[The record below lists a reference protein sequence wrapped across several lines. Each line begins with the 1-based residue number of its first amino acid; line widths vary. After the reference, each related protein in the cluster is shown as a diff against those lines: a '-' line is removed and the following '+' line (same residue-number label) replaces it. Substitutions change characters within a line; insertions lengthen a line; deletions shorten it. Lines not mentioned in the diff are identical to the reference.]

1 MGFLDVLYHLLN
13 FFVPAFGVAVLTV
26 LGSAVLMKRS
36 SATPGIIAQA
46 AINFAVGAVV
56 LVVGLWLFGRDGKIA
71 TYAALVFVCATSQAW
86 MLRGR

>member
-26 LGSAVLMKRS
+26 LVSAVLMKRS
-36 SATPGIIAQA
+36 SATPGLLTQA
-46 AINFAVGAVV
+46 AINFVVCSVV

-71 TYAALVFVCATSQAW
+71 TYAALVLVCATSQAW